1 MVLARIIS
9 SWNKYVVCTEASPWI
24 HRCAAI
30 LSVLLQLVKPKPAVH
45 CYGVLVS
52 FDQYKLQN
60 EKLRCGYD
68 GELCFK
74 LNLN

>member
-9 SWNKYVVCTEASPWI
+9 SWSKYVVCTEATPWI

-30 LSVLLQLVKPKPAVH
+30 LSVLLQLVKPEPAVH

-52 FDQYKLQN
+52 FDQHKSLN
-60 EKLRCGYD
+60 ERLRCGY
-68 GELCFK
+68 GGHLC
-74 LNLN
+74 LNLIL